1 MGVNRIA
8 MALIVVPCGGLA
20 LMILNSGQP
29 LERTGGI
36 LAFLVAIV
44 LLGWLGLRNARRKQQ
59 KTEAMLRTAGPA
71 SAEKWR
77 LGISV
82 LLIVLGIIV
91 LATLPRKI
99 SGYIFIG
106 AGLAGLL
113 GVNVFR
119 GGPLDQRRPKP

>member
-20 LMILNSGQP
+20 LMILRSGQP

-36 LAFLVAIV
+36 LAFLAAIV
-44 LLGWLGLRNARRKQQ
+44 LLGWLGLRNAQRKQQ
-59 KTEAMLRTAGPA
+59 RTETMLRTAGPA
-71 SAEKWR
+71 SAAKWR
-77 LGISV
+77 LGLSV
-82 LLIVLGIIV
+82 LLIVLGIIALV
-91 LATLPRKI
+91 TLPRKV

-106 AGLAGLL
+106 VGLAGLL
-113 GVNVFR
+113 GFNVFR